1 MKQEEDLS
9 MYAIALSMVQGVGGK
24 TARKMVE
31 LAGGIERVFEL
42 NPRGFGEIK
51 GIKTMVIESLQND
64 RVLDRAR
71 EEWKRVRK
79 QGIDVLF
86 VGDSNYPF
94 RFARCPDAPVVL
106 YKKGSIGLNG
116 KRLLSIVG
124 TRKCSAYGKEMTE
137 KIVRELAEYNV
148 IIVSGLAYGIDIA
161 AHRAA
166 LKYELPTIACM
177 AQGLDR
183 IYPGV
188 HAKEANQIL
197 SEGCWLSEFPT
208 NHRPKRE
215 HFPARNRI
223 IAGISDATLVVESD
237 VKGGSMLTADLA
249 SSYHRDVMA
258 VPGSVFSEKSKGPHA
273 LVLALKGSLVTSGN
287 DIAKLM
293 SWQKVK
299 SVEQVS
305 LFPDLSKD
313 DLEVL
318 SMLQSNPMHIDQLS
332 MEYDHGRGKLMQV
345 LLSMEMRGLVKTM
358 PGSRYAVSGALEGI
372 H

>member
-1 MKQEEDLS
+1 
-9 MYAIALSMVQGVGGK
+9 
-24 TARKMVE
+24 
-31 LAGGIERVFEL
+31 
-42 NPRGFGEIK
+42 
-51 GIKTMVIESLQND
+51 
-64 RVLDRAR
+64 
-71 EEWKRVRK
+71 
-79 QGIDVLF
+79 
-86 VGDSNYPF
+86 
-94 RFARCPDAPVVL
+94 
-106 YKKGSIGLNG
+106 
-116 KRLLSIVG
+116 
-124 TRKCSAYGKEMTE
+124 
-137 KIVRELAEYNV
+137 
-148 IIVSGLAYGIDIA
+148 
-161 AHRAA
+161 
-166 LKYELPTIACM
+166 
-177 AQGLDR
+177 
-183 IYPGV
+183 
-188 HAKEANQIL
+188 
-197 SEGCWLSEFPT
+197 
-208 NHRPKRE
+208 
-215 HFPARNRI
+215 
-223 IAGISDATLVVESD
+223 LVVESD